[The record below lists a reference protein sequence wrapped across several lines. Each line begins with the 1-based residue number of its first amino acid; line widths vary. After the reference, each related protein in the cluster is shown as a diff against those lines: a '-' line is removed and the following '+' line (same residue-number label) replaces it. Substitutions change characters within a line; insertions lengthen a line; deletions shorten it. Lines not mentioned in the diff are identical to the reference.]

1 LKAGSFTP
9 QQRRVVLLMVLLV
22 AVVLALISGFL
33 ITSLQTFERA
43 SPAATLPADVTGD
56 AAPSP
61 TSLPTATA
69 TQDATPVPEEGIWSQ
84 VRAARLFD
92 QIAHQVETKRGLA
105 ARAEV
110 PLSFM
115 DRAEMAEA
123 LGEIYA
129 ERDLAAERM
138 PLALLGLLPGDPVSV
153 EARPSAGIYLPE
165 QEQLIVSFERPQ
177 GDTSAQAVLAHAYAH
192 ALQDQHFDLEAL
204 SLRAQTIDAELA
216 IQALA
221 EGDATLLTALYIYPT
236 LEAVDWERIV
246 TMALEAETPVY
257 SPPDATRE
265 RVQRFPHREGREFAQ
280 VLYEAGGW
288 EAVNGAYVD
297 PPRSTE
303 QVLHPSRY
311 LGGEDG
317 GETDGA
323 GGAGLRDEPTDI
335 VVPDVVAVLGE
346 GWQRVADE
354 TLGEFIV
361 GLYVSETLPEARARK
376 VAEGWDGDTFAAW
389 EREDGRQVLV
399 WRSIWD
405 SVAEAAEF
413 EGGLM
418 ALVPQRYY
426 PVRPVEAP
434 RGLPGAWWETAE
446 GAVEVY
452 RAGRYVLLVLAPDL
466 NTLENLSAVLP

>member
-1 LKAGSFTP
+1 LKASGFTP

-22 AVVLALISGFL
+22 AVVLALLSGFL

-43 SPAATLPADVTGD
+43 SPAATLPPDATGSTV
-56 AAPSP
+56 PSATP
-61 TSLPTATA
+61 PPTATPTPA
-69 TQDATPVPEEGIWSQ
+69 VTPVPEEGIWSQ

-129 ERDLAAERM
+129 ERDLEGEWL
-138 PLALLGLLPGDPVSV
+138 PYVLLGLLDADLVPGQ
-153 EARPSAGIYLPE
+153 ARASAGIYVPE

-192 ALQDQHFDLEAL
+192 ALQDQHFDLEAM
-204 SLRAQTIDAELA
+204 SLRVQTIDG
-216 IQALA
+216 ALA
-221 EGDATLLTALYIYPT
+221 LRALVEGDATLLTALYSYPS
-236 LEAVDWERIV
+236 LASVDWQRLV
-246 TMALEAETPVY
+246 TMIIEAETPGY
-257 SPPDATRE
+257 DPPDETRS
-265 RVQRFPHREGREFAQ
+265 RLQRFPHQEGREFAE
-280 VLYEAGGW
+280 VLFEAGGW
-288 EAVNGAYVD
+288 EAINRAYGD

-303 QVLHPSRY
+303 QVLHPTRY
-311 LGGEDG
+311 LGGG
-317 GETDGA
+317 GEEEAGTG
-323 GGAGLRDEPTDI
+323 GGAAPRDEPTEI
-335 VVPDVVAVLGE
+335 VVPDIGATLGDE
-346 GWQRVADE
+346 WQRVADE
-354 TLGEFIV
+354 TLGEFGV
-361 GLYVSETLPEARARK
+361 GLYVSDTLPETRARQ

-389 EREDGRQVLV
+389 LREDGRRLLI

-405 SVAEAAEF
+405 TVGEAAEF
-413 EGGLM
+413 EGGLL

-426 PVRPVEAP
+426 PVRPVDAP
-434 RGLPGAWWETAE
+434 GGLPGAWWGTPE
-446 GAVEVY
+446 GAVQVY